1 MKFFEYQN
9 RLGVIAIEPDAI
21 AATVIGNA
29 TDILYLM
36 LPKNTP
42 CLAGAG
48 GTEQIVNF
56 QFPELLGKRFAFQI
70 IPQWSIFCVWRQKA
84 GFSSTISAVERPSF
98 TFRSSWCILGEF
110 SSPLVGG
117 VPNST
122 KVPTTQVSAFA
133 VSVHLPSFQI

>member
-1 MKFFEYQN
+1 MKFFQYQN

-70 IPQWSIFCVWRQKA
+70 IPQLVDLLRLETKRRIFFYDLSCGK
-84 GFSSTISAVERPSF
+84 
-98 TFRSSWCILGEF
+98 TFFYIPEQL
-110 SSPLVGG
+110 
-117 VPNST
+117 
-122 KVPTTQVSAFA
+122 
-133 VSVHLPSFQI
+133 VHLG

>member
-1 MKFFEYQN
+1 MKFFEYLN

-56 QFPELLGKRFAFQI
+56 QFPELLGKRFVFQI
-70 IPQWSIFCVWRQKA
+70 IPQWSIFCVWRQKLA
-84 GFSSTISAVERPSF
+84 TIPKSALFFLNHFQKACVTSS
-98 TFRSSWCILGEF
+98 
-110 SSPLVGG
+110 
-117 VPNST
+117 
-122 KVPTTQVSAFA
+122 
-133 VSVHLPSFQI
+133 